1 MSEERRAI
9 QAEFERVAISF
20 AERTQGRFDDMD
32 VVGFSRVHPG
42 ETVAEVGAGTGN
54 FLALFSGV
62 ADRLIASDLT
72 PAMLAVAR
80 RRHPELEVVVADGAG
95 LPFRSRSVDLV
106 ATAQALHHIHE
117 PVPVLTELRRVVSDG
132 GRVLVVDQIASES
145 YETAAIMNELEVIR
159 DPTHA
164 ATRPASAYRIMVRRA
179 GLEIIDERV
188 WEGTARFSQWMWP
201 GEFPGAR
208 IAAVK
213 DFIERFGPQTGM
225 GWERDGDDWTYT
237 RRRIMILAG
246 RPT

>member
-1 MSEERRAI
+1 MSDEKRAI
-9 QAEFERVAISF
+9 QAEFERVATSF

-32 VVGFSRVHPG
+32 VVAFSRVRPG
-42 ETVAEVGAGTGN
+42 ETVVEVGAGTGN

-62 ADRLIASDLT
+62 AERLIASDLT

-80 RRHPELEVVVADGAG
+80 RRHPELEVVAADGAS
-95 LPFRSRSVDLV
+95 LPFRSRSMDLV

-117 PVPVLTELRRVVSDG
+117 PVPVLAELRRVASDE

-145 YETAAIMNELEVIR
+145 YEAAAIMNELEVIR

-164 ATRPASAYRIMVRRA
+164 ATRPASAYRIMVGKA

-201 GEFPGAR
+201 GEFPGPR

-213 DFIERFGPQTGM
+213 DFIERFGPETGM
-225 GWERDGDDWTYT
+225 GWERDGDDWIYT
-237 RRRIMILAG
+237 RRRIMVLA
-246 RPT
+246 RRST